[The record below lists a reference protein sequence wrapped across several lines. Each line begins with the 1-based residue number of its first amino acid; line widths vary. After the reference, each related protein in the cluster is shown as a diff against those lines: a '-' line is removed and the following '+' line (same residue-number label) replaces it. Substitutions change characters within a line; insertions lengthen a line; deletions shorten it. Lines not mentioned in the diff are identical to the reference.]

1 MASPRVGARVREGT
15 RTGVVVELRPQGMV
29 DVRFEDRGIVERRP
43 AARLALA
50 NPSPRAAKKPSG
62 SRGKA
67 APAPEM
73 EVYDP
78 TLEQFRSVVQGIYES
93 LVCKETGAKAFK
105 TATGLRADRKL
116 SQATI
121 RSLLSKAHA
130 IATRVGQRHGYLEA
144 GSQRPTL
151 KGAALS
157 AARYGADS
165 RFVEKM
171 LGEDAAGKKLAA
183 GKSAATRAS
192 NREDYEKTLQLARK
206 EQKPRRVLEQQGG
219 QLRLL
224 SYPRKPNP
232 TPWEARGERSVVAG
246 SGATLPPEMRAY
258 SDKARELGQG
268 HGQALR
274 ALAHAKDKKPLL
286 ATAADFEH
294 RMRLLIRE
302 ATDSVDPMSP
312 VWWED
317 NGKPTSRL
325 RTALGTLNAV
335 YVRTSED
342 VLAGRVRNP
351 GIGIHGIGYAG
362 TGGASK
368 GSGSGEYTPTTFYA
382 VPRTSDKEDGIG
394 YYLVTFDPKVRKVR
408 EALSRVGGWQLDR
421 SITSTEYETGRVSP
435 AELKDADKIHT
446 VKREV
451 RHVRGGKRPFLGGYF
466 VDGPKAKPGARFA
479 VKAEADEYARW
490 LDAEAASFLVPKVHE
505 VSRGRYVSGDPEPYY
520 KVTDLNGND
529 LEDEV
534 ASRQKKL
541 AIMEGRGD
549 TLREDS
555 DLWAE
560 LIYPDEASARA
571 AAKALDWRAANTGAM
586 PLVGYRTKKGLS
598 GGKATELYEKTILAF
613 EGRVP
618 YVLHATLRR
627 GETPSTVR
635 TYKRADV
642 LSAEMVRAFNEADTA
657 ANTLMLEALGLP
669 PSATP
674 DAVRRKLGLSPSVLY
689 PAIRLTEAEFAES
702 LKKLTEAARTKEKE
716 AERGR
721 KKFAERLKK
730 LPPAERAK
738 AEKEKEKEEGDDL
751 RRAWA
756 KYVDTLPAKER
767 DKVRTKL
774 GALREAR
781 AIEPQGA
788 LVLAKAST
796 TAEEARRKKHSV
808 ERLRTTFLGRGESAE
823 KLADITEEA
832 VERGRKKLRNK
843 ILRIAKDKAVQAVK
857 QAAPGRYAAVME
869 KPRAEIKMRFRKP
882 GAFDVPGRAFG
893 EESPSGATKL
903 ADDWEHLSANLWPK
917 GNIPEKFQPAYTREM
932 LDDLDIDDLREIAT
946 SADVGLTPKEVTAL
960 LTADERNAL
969 AKVLAERGPI
979 SPLAH
984 IEAGTERGE
993 RRYKPPKPI
1002 REAQALPLPARGAPS
1017 RKVAQAD
1024 SEGQGLSAADR
1035 RRLAELQKELDEL
1048 LKMRKN
1054 GAVSTGV
1061 RFAKSGGELALRY
1074 GGKAAQAAKG
1084 WAASAE
1090 GKRAITRIAMTA
1102 ASLFGAKAVESGK
1115 LSASQARLVQQ
1126 ELERQTGHKAD
1137 PADVALALQL
1147 ASK

>member
-1 MASPRVGARVREGT
+1 MASPRIGARVREGT

-62 SRGKA
+62 GRGKA
-67 APAPEM
+67 APAPEV

-105 TATGLRADRKL
+105 TATGLRADRGL
-116 SQATI
+116 SQATV

-294 RMRLLIRE
+294 RMRLLISE

-317 NGKPTSRL
+317 NGKPTSLL

-351 GIGIHGIGYAG
+351 VKGKTRGIGVHGTGYAG

-382 VPRTSDKEDGIG
+382 VPRTSDPEGIG
-394 YYLVTFDPKVRKVR
+394 YYLITFDPKVRKVR
-408 EALSRVGGWQLDR
+408 EALSRAGGWQLDR

-435 AELKDADKIHT
+435 KDAPKLHRVVGYT
-446 VKREV
+446 K
-451 RHVRGGKRPFLGGYF
+451 GGRVAPRAAGGRF
-466 VDGPKAKPGARFA
+466 GPKAKPGERFLDEGDA
-479 VKAEADEYARW
+479 KEYARH
-490 LDAEAASFLVPKVHE
+490 LDQKAASFLVPVRHAVWSGAYEGASEGTLYK
-505 VSRGRYVSGDPEPYY
+505 VSGVRFDSE
-520 KVTDLNGND
+520 GN
-529 LEDEV
+529 
-534 ASRQKKL
+534 A
-541 AIMEGRGD
+541 
-549 TLREDS
+549 
-555 DLWAE
+555 
-560 LIYPDEASARA
+560 YPDESSVAEMAIFKRTDRIEAKEKRGEDVSEDEHLAAGLLFRDEEKARGMASYLDHE
-571 AAKALDWRAANTGAM
+571 AAKRGAL

-598 GGKATELYEKTILAF
+598 GEKATELYEKTVLAF
-613 EGRVP
+613 EGRIP
-618 YVLHATLRR
+618 YVLDVSLKR
-627 GETPSTVR
+627 GETASTVR
-635 TYKRADV
+635 PHKRADV
-642 LSAEMVRAFNEADTA
+642 LSAERVRVHN
-657 ANTLMLEALGLP
+657 
-669 PSATP
+669 
-674 DAVRRKLGLSPSVLY
+674 
-689 PAIRLTEAEFAES
+689 
-702 LKKLTEAARTKEKE
+702 
-716 AERGR
+716 
-721 KKFAERLKK
+721 
-730 LPPAERAK
+730 
-738 AEKEKEKEEGDDL
+738 
-751 RRAWA
+751 
-756 KYVDTLPAKER
+756 ER
-767 DKVRTKL
+767 DKAANLLIQSGKAKDKVA
-774 GALREAR
+774 ALRMLEDIDPVA
-781 AIEPQGA
+781 P
-788 LVLAKAST
+788 LVLAKASP
-796 TAEEARRKKHSV
+796 TAEEARRKKHAV

-857 QAAPGRYAAVME
+857 AAAPGRYAAVM
-869 KPRAEIKMRFRKP
+869 KLPRAEVKMRFRKP

-893 EESPSGATKL
+893 KESPSGATKL

-946 SADVGLTPKEVTAL
+946 SKDVGLTSKEVTAL

-1002 REAQALPLPARGAPS
+1002 REAQAFPLPARGAPS

-1024 SEGQGLSAADR
+1024 SEGQGLSVADR

-1048 LKMRKN
+1048 RKMRKN

>member
-183 GKSAATRAS
+183 GKSAATRVS

-382 VPRTSDKEDGIG
+382 VPRTSDPEGIG

-408 EALSRVGGWQLDR
+408 EALSRAGGWQLDR

-490 LDAEAASFLVPKVHE
+490 LDAEAASFQVAKTHGVD
-505 VSRGRYVSGDPEPYY
+505 RGRFVSGDPETYY
-520 KVTDLNGND
+520 KVTDKDGND

-534 ASRQKKL
+534 ARRQKMLKNIE
-541 AIMEGRGD
+541 ARGD
-549 TLREDS
+549 VLWEDAE
-555 DLWAE
+555 LWAE

-571 AAKALDWRAANTGAM
+571 AAKALDWRVANTGAM

-642 LSAEMVRAFNEADTA
+642 LSAERVRAFNERDKA
-657 ANTLMLEALGLP
+657 ANLLIQSGKAKDKVAALRMLEDIDPVAP
-669 PSATP
+669 
-674 DAVRRKLGLSPSVLY
+674 
-689 PAIRLTEAEFAES
+689 
-702 LKKLTEAARTKEKE
+702 
-716 AERGR
+716 
-721 KKFAERLKK
+721 
-730 LPPAERAK
+730 
-738 AEKEKEKEEGDDL
+738 
-751 RRAWA
+751 
-756 KYVDTLPAKER
+756 
-767 DKVRTKL
+767 
-774 GALREAR
+774 
-781 AIEPQGA
+781 

-796 TAEEARRKKHSV
+796 TAEEARRKKHAV

-823 KLADITEEA
+823 KLADITKEA
-832 VERGRKKLRNK
+832 VKRGRKKLRNK

-857 QAAPGRYAAVME
+857 AAAEAKGATALAEYAAVM
-869 KPRAEIKMRFRKP
+869 KLPRAKIRMRFRKP
-882 GAFDVPGRAFG
+882 GAFDVPSRAFG
-893 EESPSGATKL
+893 EESPSGATKP
-903 ADDWEHLSANLWPK
+903 ADDWEHLSANLWPE
-917 GNIPEKFQPAYTREM
+917 GNIPKRFQPAYTREM
-932 LDDLDIDDLREIAT
+932 LDDLDIDDLREIA
-946 SADVGLTPKEVTAL
+946 SSKDVGLSAKEITDL
-960 LTADERNAL
+960 LTGVESSAL

-1024 SEGQGLSAADR
+1024 SEGQGLSVADR

>member
-183 GKSAATRAS
+183 GKSAATRVS

-351 GIGIHGIGYAG
+351 VKGKTRGIGIHGTGYAG

-382 VPRTSDKEDGIG
+382 VPRTSDPEGIG
-394 YYLVTFDPKVRKVR
+394 YYLITFDPKVRKVR

-435 AELKDADKIHT
+435 KDAPKLHRVVGYT
-446 VKREV
+446 K
-451 RHVRGGKRPFLGGYF
+451 GGRVAPRAAGGRFGPGYYGI
-466 VDGPKAKPGARFA
+466 VGPKAKPGEHF
-479 VKAEADEYARW
+479 VEKKDADEYARW
-490 LDAEAASFLVPKVHE
+490 LDAEAASFLVPKAHE
-505 VSRGRYVSGDPEPYY
+505 VSRGRYVSGDPETYY
-520 KVTDLNGND
+520 KVTDKDGND

-534 ASRQKKL
+534 ARRQKMLKNIE
-541 AIMEGRGD
+541 ARGD
-549 TLREDS
+549 VLWEDAE
-555 DLWAE
+555 LWAE
-560 LIYPDEASARA
+560 LIYSDEASARA
-571 AAKALDWRAANTGAM
+571 AAKALDWRAANKGAM

-613 EGRVP
+613 EGSVP

-642 LSAEMVRAFNEADTA
+642 LSTEMVRVFN
-657 ANTLMLEALGLP
+657 
-669 PSATP
+669 
-674 DAVRRKLGLSPSVLY
+674 
-689 PAIRLTEAEFAES
+689 
-702 LKKLTEAARTKEKE
+702 
-716 AERGR
+716 
-721 KKFAERLKK
+721 
-730 LPPAERAK
+730 
-738 AEKEKEKEEGDDL
+738 
-751 RRAWA
+751 
-756 KYVDTLPAKER
+756 ER
-767 DKVRTKL
+767 DKAANFLIQSGKAKDKVA
-774 GALREAR
+774 ALRMLEDIDPVA
-781 AIEPQGA
+781 P

-796 TAEEARRKKHSV
+796 TAEEARRKKHAV

-823 KLADITEEA
+823 KLADITEKAGES
-832 VERGRKKLRNK
+832 GRKKLRNK

-857 QAAPGRYAAVME
+857 AAAEAKGATALAEYAAVM
-869 KPRAEIKMRFRKP
+869 KLPRAKIRMRFRKP
-882 GAFDVPGRAFG
+882 GAFDVPSRAFG
-893 EESPSGATKL
+893 EESPSGATKP
-903 ADDWEHLSANLWPK
+903 ADDWEHLSANLWPE
-917 GNIPEKFQPAYTREM
+917 GNIPKRFQPAYTREM
-932 LDDLDIDDLREIAT
+932 LDDLDIDDLREIA
-946 SADVGLTPKEVTAL
+946 SSKDVGLSAKEITDL
-960 LTADERNAL
+960 LTGVESSAL

-1024 SEGQGLSAADR
+1024 SEGQGLSVADR

>member
-1 MASPRVGARVREGT
+1 
-15 RTGVVVELRPQGMV
+15 MV

-116 SQATI
+116 SQAAV

-351 GIGIHGIGYAG
+351 VKGKTRGIGIHGTGYAG

-408 EALSRVGGWQLDR
+408 EALSRVGGWQQVDTV
-421 SITSTEYETGRVSP
+421 SATDYKTGRVSP

-490 LDAEAASFLVPKVHE
+490 LDAKAASFLVPKAHE
-505 VSRGRYVSGDPEPYY
+505 VSRGRYVSGDPETYY
-520 KVTDLNGND
+520 KVTDKDGND

-534 ASRQKKL
+534 ARRQKMLKNIE
-541 AIMEGRGD
+541 ARGD
-549 TLREDS
+549 VLWEDAE
-555 DLWAE
+555 LWAE
-560 LIYPDEASARA
+560 LIYSDEASARA
-571 AAKALDWRAANTGAM
+571 AAKALDWRAANKGAM

-598 GGKATELYEKTILAF
+598 GEKATELYEKTILAF

-627 GETPSTVR
+627 GEAPSTVR

-642 LSAEMVRAFNEADTA
+642 LSAEMVRVFN
-657 ANTLMLEALGLP
+657 
-669 PSATP
+669 
-674 DAVRRKLGLSPSVLY
+674 
-689 PAIRLTEAEFAES
+689 
-702 LKKLTEAARTKEKE
+702 
-716 AERGR
+716 
-721 KKFAERLKK
+721 
-730 LPPAERAK
+730 
-738 AEKEKEKEEGDDL
+738 
-751 RRAWA
+751 
-756 KYVDTLPAKER
+756 ER
-767 DKVRTKL
+767 DKAANFLIQSGKAKDKVA
-774 GALREAR
+774 ALRMLEDIDPVA
-781 AIEPQGA
+781 P

-796 TAEEARRKKHSV
+796 TAEEARRKKHAV

-857 QAAPGRYAAVME
+857 QAAEAKGATALAEYAAVM
-869 KPRAEIKMRFRKP
+869 KLPRAEVKMRFRKP
-882 GAFDVPGRAFG
+882 GAFDVPSRAFG
-893 EESPSGATKL
+893 KASPSGTTKP

-932 LDDLDIDDLREIAT
+932 LDDLDIDDLREIA
-946 SADVGLTPKEVTAL
+946 SSKDVGLSAKEITDL
-960 LTADERNAL
+960 LTGVEKSAL

-1024 SEGQGLSAADR
+1024 SEGQGLSVADR

-1074 GGKAAQAAKG
+1074 GGKAAQAAKA
-1084 WAASAE
+1084 WASSAE
-1090 GKRAITRIAMTA
+1090 GQRAITRIAMTA

>member
-1 MASPRVGARVREGT
+1 MAAPRVGARVREGA

-43 AARLALA
+43 AAALALA
-50 NPSPRAAKKPSG
+50 NPSPRAAKPPG
-62 SRGKA
+62 GRGKP
-67 APAPEM
+67 APAPTV

-93 LVCKETGAKAFK
+93 LVCKETGVKAFK
-105 TATGLRADRKL
+105 TATGLRADRGL
-116 SQATI
+116 PQATV

-171 LGEDAAGKKLAA
+171 LGEDEAGKKLAA

-206 EQKPRRVLEQQGG
+206 EQKPRRVLERQEG
-219 QLRLL
+219 QLRLIA
-224 SYPRKPNP
+224 YPRKPNP

-258 SDKARELGQG
+258 SDKARALGQG

-294 RMRLLIRE
+294 QMRLLIRE

-351 GIGIHGIGYAG
+351 VKGKTRGVGIAGVGYAG
-362 TGGASK
+362 TGGTSK

-382 VPRTSDKEDGIG
+382 VSQVADPEGIG

-408 EALSRVGGWQLDR
+408 EALSRVGGWQLER
-421 SITSTEYETGRVSP
+421 TITGTAYETGQVST
-435 AELKDADKIHT
+435 KDAPKLHR
-446 VKREV
+446 VVGYSK
-451 RHVRGGKRPFLGGYF
+451 GGRVAPRAAGGRFGPGYYGI
-466 VDGPKAKPGARFA
+466 VGPKAKPGEHF
-479 VKAEADEYARW
+479 VDKKDADEYARW
-490 LDAEAASFLVPKVHE
+490 LDAKAASFLVPKAHDVFA
-505 VSRGRYVSGDPEPYY
+505 GRYVSGDPGPYY
-520 KVTDLNGND
+520 KVTDLNGKD

-534 ASRQKKL
+534 ASRKKKL
-541 AIMEGRGD
+541 EIMEGRGD

-560 LIYPDEASARA
+560 MIYPDEASAWA
-571 AAKALDWRAANTGAM
+571 AAKALDWRAANKGAL
-586 PLVGYRTKKGLS
+586 PITGYRTKKGLS
-598 GGKATELYEKTILAF
+598 GKKATELYEKTLLAF
-613 EGRVP
+613 EGRIP
-618 YVLHATLRR
+618 YVLHASLQRAEERVAVRAYKLGELAPKGVSTVPVLSVALLRNMPTTVFAFGDNMEQKGKGGQAVVRGEPNAVGIPTKWAPSTKEEAYFTDADFSEVRASIDAAVSTLRR
-627 GETPSTVR
+627 HLLEGRSVVLPEDGVGTGLAELP
-635 TYKRADV
+635 KRAPKIYAYIKGQLEGLKKVPTAEGGANFRPLV
-642 LSAEMVRAFNEADTA
+642 LSKT
-657 ANTLMLEALGLP
+657 
-669 PSATP
+669 
-674 DAVRRKLGLSPSVLY
+674 
-689 PAIRLTEAEFAES
+689 
-702 LKKLTEAARTKEKE
+702 
-716 AERGR
+716 
-721 KKFAERLKK
+721 
-730 LPPAERAK
+730 
-738 AEKEKEKEEGDDL
+738 
-751 RRAWA
+751 
-756 KYVDTLPAKER
+756 
-767 DKVRTKL
+767 
-774 GALREAR
+774 
-781 AIEPQGA
+781 
-788 LVLAKAST
+788 ST
-796 TAEEARRKKHSV
+796 SAEEARRKKQGV
-808 ERLRTTFLGRGESAE
+808 ERLRATYLGRGESKE
-823 KLADITEEA
+823 KLSAITEEA
-832 VERGRKKLRNK
+832 SERGRKKLRNL
-843 ILRIAKDKAVQAVK
+843 IVRIAEAQAVQRVK
-857 QAAPGRYAAVME
+857 EAAPAKYAAVMA
-869 KPRAEIKMRFRKP
+869 KPRAEAEMRFRRP
-882 GAFDVPGRAFG
+882 GSFNVPGRAYDTPV
-893 EESPSGATKL
+893 PSGATKL
-903 ADDWEHLSANLWPK
+903 ASDWEHLAENIWPK

-932 LDDLDIDDLREIAT
+932 LDDLDLDDLREIA
-946 SADVGLTPKEVTAL
+946 SSKEVGLSEKEITHL
-960 LTADERNAL
+960 LTTDERAAL
-969 AKVLAERGPI
+969 AKVLAEQRAV
-979 SPLAH
+979 SPLAY

-993 RRYKPPKPI
+993 RRYKPPKPL
-1002 REAQALPLPARGAPS
+1002 REARALPLSARGAPS
-1017 RKVAQAD
+1017 RKVSLVD
-1024 SEGQGLSAADR
+1024 SEGFSAEDR
-1035 RRLAELQKELDEL
+1035 RRLAEIEKELAEL
-1048 LKMRKN
+1048 RKMRKN

-1061 RFAKSGGELALRY
+1061 RFAKTGGELALRY

-1102 ASLFGAKAVESGK
+1102 ASLFGAKAVEGGK

>member
-1 MASPRVGARVREGT
+1 MASPRVGARVREGA

-43 AARLALA
+43 AAALALA
-50 NPSPRAAKKPSG
+50 NPSPKRAGGASG
-62 SRGKA
+62 GRGKP
-67 APAPEM
+67 APAPKV

-105 TATGLRADRKL
+105 TATGLRADRGL
-116 SQATI
+116 SQATV

-171 LGEDAAGKKLAA
+171 LGEDEAGKKLAA

-206 EQKPRRVLEQQGG
+206 EQKPRRVLERQEG

-294 RMRLLIRE
+294 QMRLLIRE

-351 GIGIHGIGYAG
+351 VKGKTRGVGIAGVAYAG
-362 TGGASK
+362 TGGTSK

-382 VPRTSDKEDGIG
+382 VSQVADPEGIG
-394 YYLVTFDPKVRKVR
+394 YYLVTFDPKVRKVQQ
-408 EALSRVGGWQLDR
+408 ALSRVGGWQLDR
-421 SITSTEYETGRVSP
+421 TVTGTAYETGQVSP
-435 AELKDADKIHT
+435 KDAPKLHR
-446 VKREV
+446 VVGYSK
-451 RHVRGGKRPFLGGYF
+451 GGRVAPRAAGGRFGPGYYGI
-466 VDGPKAKPGARFA
+466 VGPKAKPGEHF
-479 VKAEADEYARW
+479 VDKKDADEYARW
-490 LDAEAASFLVPKVHE
+490 LDVKAASFLVPMAHDVFEGH
-505 VSRGRYVSGDPEPYY
+505 YVSGDPGPYY
-520 KVTDLNGND
+520 KVTDLSGKD

-534 ASRQKKL
+534 ASRNKKL
-541 AIMEGRGD
+541 EMMEGRGD

-560 LIYPDEASARA
+560 MIYPDKASAWA
-571 AAKALDWRAANTGAM
+571 AAKALDWRAANTGTL
-586 PLVGYRTKKGLS
+586 PITGYRTKKGLS
-598 GGKATELYEKTILAF
+598 GKKATELYEKTLLAF
-613 EGRVP
+613 EGRIR
-618 YVLHATLRR
+618 YVLHASLQRVEER
-627 GETPSTVR
+627 VAVHAH
-635 TYKRADV
+635 KRADV
-642 LSAEMVRAFNEADTA
+642 LSAEQ
-657 ANTLMLEALGLP
+657 
-669 PSATP
+669 
-674 DAVRRKLGLSPSVLY
+674 
-689 PAIRLTEAEFAES
+689 
-702 LKKLTEAARTKEKE
+702 
-716 AERGR
+716 RGR
-721 KKFAERLKK
+721 
-730 LPPAERAK
+730 
-738 AEKEKEKEEGDDL
+738 
-751 RRAWA
+751 
-756 KYVDTLPAKER
+756 
-767 DKVRTKL
+767 
-774 GALREAR
+774 
-781 AIEPQGA
+781 A
-788 LVLAKAST
+788 LVLSEAST
-796 TAEEARRKKHSV
+796 SVEETRRRKQSV
-808 ERLRTTFLGRGESAE
+808 ERLRDLYLGRGESKA
-823 KLADITEEA
+823 KLSAITEEA
-832 VERGRKKLRNK
+832 SERGRKKLRNL
-843 ILRIAKDKAVQAVK
+843 IVRIAEAQAVQRAK
-857 QAAPGRYAAVME
+857 EAAPAKYAAVMA
-869 KPRAEIKMRFRKP
+869 KPRAEAKMRFRRP
-882 GAFDVPGRAFG
+882 GSFNVPGRAYG
-893 EESPSGATKL
+893 KPVPSGATKL
-903 ADDWEHLSANLWPK
+903 ASDWEHLAENLWPK

-932 LDDLDIDDLREIAT
+932 LDDLDIDDLREIA
-946 SADVGLTPKEVTAL
+946 SSKEVGLSEKEITHL
-960 LTADERNAL
+960 LTADERAAL
-969 AKVLAERGPI
+969 AKVLAEQRAV
-979 SPLAH
+979 SPLAY

-993 RRYKPPKPI
+993 RRYKPPKPL
-1002 REAQALPLPARGAPS
+1002 REARALPLSARGVPS
-1017 RKVAQAD
+1017 RKGALAD
-1024 SEGQGLSAADR
+1024 SEEQGLSVADK
-1035 RRLAELQKELDEL
+1035 RRLAEIEKELAEL
-1048 LKMRKN
+1048 RKMRKN

-1061 RFAKSGGELALRY
+1061 RFAKTGGELALRY

-1090 GKRAITRIAMTA
+1090 GQRAITRIAMTV
-1102 ASLFGAKAVESGK
+1102 ASLFGAKAVEGGK